1 MPTVPTLARSRRK
14 LVFCRMV
21 AFGWTTIGAPT
32 HLISNLKARSWYGAC
47 LSLECCT
54 PPKLVTKPLRWIV
67 SLAKHGPA
75 PHPSTWSFPAFQ
87 YARSWKSVSNKNS
100 AGSMSTLAGSF
111 SFKTIFVLSFPS
123 NFITFRSASM
133 KPATCKDAFSNL
145 VISWLYTDY
154 MVYRYIGTKRI

>member
-75 PHPSTWSFPAFQ
+75 PHPSTWSFPSLPVRKVLEVRQQQELCRLYVHACRLLLLQDNLRALVPFEFHHFPFCVHETRNLQRCLFQ
-87 YARSWKSVSNKNS
+87 PGYI
-100 AGSMSTLAGSF
+100 L
-111 SFKTIFVLSFPS
+111 I
-123 NFITFRSASM
+123 IY
-133 KPATCKDAFSNL
+133 
-145 VISWLYTDY
+145 WLYGIS
-154 MVYRYIGTKRI
+154 VYRD